1 MAWEGR
7 EPHKYSIAAGVGRMF
22 SPDPQAEKQ
31 SSFVDRSLDML
42 QSFEDLLA
50 GAQIGRSLRLQRS
63 NVEDT
68 SAESGPGGPWP
79 LHMNDEVSQSPFDLA
94 PPTNVITVQIVDS
107 DAEALRNSIT
117 QVLFG
122 QSVAD
127 LRRLAGVLRVSNY
140 KTLNKT
146 GLVRSLVGGHDHHHL
161 MQFLLDKGF

>member
-1 MAWEGR
+1 
-7 EPHKYSIAAGVGRMF
+7 
-22 SPDPQAEKQ
+22 
-31 SSFVDRSLDML
+31 
-42 QSFEDLLA
+42 
-50 GAQIGRSLRLQRS
+50 
-63 NVEDT
+63 
-68 SAESGPGGPWP
+68 
-79 LHMNDEVSQSPFDLA
+79 MNDEVSQSPFDLA

-107 DAEALRNSIT
+107 DAEALRNCIT

-161 MQFLLDKGF
+161 MQFLLDKGFANQAEFEGGLQPHYNLLKVLSSNF